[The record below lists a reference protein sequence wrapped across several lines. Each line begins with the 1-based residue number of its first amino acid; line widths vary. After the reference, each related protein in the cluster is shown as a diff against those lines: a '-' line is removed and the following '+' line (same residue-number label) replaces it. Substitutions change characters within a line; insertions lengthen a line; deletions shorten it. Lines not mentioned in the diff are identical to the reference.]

1 MSATDGFLSDCGK
14 AVVVRFAKITAET
27 RQGGDANKV
36 EEDLRPSVIMSEKR
50 FNVIFYYLCREKRDF
65 RTKAF

>member
-1 MSATDGFLSDCGK
+1 M
-14 AVVVRFAKITAET
+14 RFAKITAET
-27 RQGGDANKV
+27 RQSGDANKV

-50 FNVIFYYLCREKRDF
+50 FKVIFYYLCREKRDF

>member
-1 MSATDGFLSDCGK
+1 M
-14 AVVVRFAKITAET
+14 RFAKITAET

-50 FNVIFYYLCREKRDF
+50 FNVIFYYLCREKMDF